1 MTDPQPEYADDLARR
16 ILGIEQAQEEAHQE
30 ADAALATLGYT
41 HTPHPT
47 EEGN

>member
-1 MTDPQPEYADDLARR
+1 MSTPEYANDFARR

-30 ADAALATLGYT
+30 ADAALEALGYT
-41 HTPHPT
+41 HTHQT